1 MSEIV
6 ENAPLPRARRALA
19 QARRQLD
26 DLEQAREDIEKYR
39 DLLPYVLDR
48 LLNVWRVIDTESR
61 GRRPQAFSTW
71 WLNQKDGNRSSVAR
85 LRNQELKA
93 NQQSAKQEK
102 FFRGENS
109 IRVLENGKVEAVRP
123 DGTISPLLPDGTV
136 DAGEMVWQKT
146 PMGIHS
152 SRVGG
157 AGSKGGARTRLHEIE
172 NRGVARGG
180 AASGQIAERDR
191 VARVTR
197 YCIPANPAP
206 PCSPPERRRAA
217 RAVPC
222 CRPDCTAMTG

>member
-6 ENAPLPRARRALA
+6 ENAPLPRVRRALA

-26 DLEQAREDIEKYR
+26 DLEQAREDVEKYR

-85 LRNQELKA
+85 LRNHELKA

-146 PMGIHS
+146 RWEFIVPGLEG
-152 SRVGG
+152 RE
-157 AGSKGGARTRLHEIE
+157 AREVLELVYMKLKTEVLPE
-172 NRGVARGG
+172 
-180 AASGQIAERDR
+180 AERL
-191 VARVTR
+191 VGKLPSV
-197 YCIPANPAP
+197 I
-206 PCSPPERRRAA
+206 E
-217 RAVPC
+217 
-222 CRPDCTAMTG
+222 